1 MGDFFCLFLVQL
13 NQTFKDGDNM
23 TKESIVNIKNLSF
36 TYPESSTPAIDNISL
51 NIEKGSWTSIIG
63 HNGSGK
69 STIIRLMN
77 GLLVP
82 DDPDISRIKI
92 GDTILTEDTVWQI
105 RDKVGI
111 VFQNPDNQFVGA
123 TVTDDVAFGLENRGV
138 SREDMIKIVSNAIE
152 AVGMSDYANSEP
164 STLSGGQKQ
173 RVAIAG
179 IIAIKPEIIILDEAT
194 SMLDPE
200 GRNQILKI
208 VREIKEKYNLTVIAI
223 THDID
228 EANSSDQVLVMDDGK
243 LITQGSPKEVFAQ
256 VNLLKKLGLD
266 VPFFQQIKN
275 ELCNNKINIPDEIS
289 SEKEL
294 VQYLCQ
300 LNSKM

>member
-1 MGDFFCLFLVQL
+1 
-13 NQTFKDGDNM
+13 M

-179 IIAIKPEIIILDEAT
+179 IIALKPEIIILDEAT

>member
-179 IIAIKPEIIILDEAT
+179 IIALKPEIIILDEAT